1 MVDLPGKRRTR
12 AEQVKETRERFLQAG
27 GEVFSRRGFDAA
39 SLEEISAL
47 AGYTRAAI
55 YRYFPSKA
63 ALLVACVENEVESFL
78 ERRDEVL
85 RHVSGE
91 AMLLSEFGAA
101 VIAET
106 LVGTE
111 RWRTAM
117 TEFERHADEEP
128 ELHAR
133 IATFLRDSERR
144 NRDILRRLCRSL
156 GVEPP
161 MPLEDLNHVMEA
173 LAYGLYL
180 QGGPGSEQRVTK
192 LFTDV
197 LNLLLASG
205 EPPTSARPTGQPG
218 RISKAKA
225 RS

>member
-1 MVDLPGKRRTR
+1 MVDLPGRRRTR
-12 AEQVKETRERFLQAG
+12 AEQVQQTRERFLQAG
-27 GEVFSRRGFDAA
+27 GEVFARRGFDAA

-63 ALLVACVENEVESFL
+63 ALLVACVEAEVDTL
-78 ERRDEVL
+78 LQRRDEVL

-91 AMLLSEFGAA
+91 ATLLSEFGAT

-117 TEFERHADEEP
+117 TEFERHAEDEP

-133 IATFLRDSERR
+133 IATFIKDSERR
-144 NRDILRRLCRSL
+144 NRDILRRLCRAL

-161 MPLEDLNHVMEA
+161 MPLDDLNHVMEA

-180 QGGPGSEQRVTK
+180 QGGPGSEQRATK
-192 LFTDV
+192 LFSDV
-197 LNLLLASG
+197 LNLLLANG
-205 EPPTSARPTGQPG
+205 EASSRPRSAERAG
-218 RISKAKA
+218 KAKVTP
-225 RS
+225 